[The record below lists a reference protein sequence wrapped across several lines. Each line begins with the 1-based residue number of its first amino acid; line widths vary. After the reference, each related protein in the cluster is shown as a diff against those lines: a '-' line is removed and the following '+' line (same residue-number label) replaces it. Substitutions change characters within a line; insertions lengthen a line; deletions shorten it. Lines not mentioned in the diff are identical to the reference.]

1 MKVQVV
7 TLHCKRG
14 ITTLGGG
21 TFHSFSEGEVYAD
34 LHYIWRDGQHVVN
47 YSDPA
52 TGKRHGVSLPAHD
65 IAQVNTVL

>member
-1 MKVQVV
+1 M
-7 TLHCKRG
+7 
-14 ITTLGGG
+14 
-21 TFHSFSEGEVYAD
+21 
-34 LHYIWRDGQHVVN
+34 VN